1 MITPSFSVCGSLPQ
15 RLYHWL
21 FRRCSSQQWT
31 IDRDSIRQQPYPGL
45 RPRVLLSRGLCLH
58 FSLNFDKIPAGKRDQ
73 ALRQQ
78 LLLLSPFAEPGHY
91 ACWQDARAQL
101 WIWDQA
107 ALRQRLP
114 ASDRYSTLPDSAL
127 SLDFPLHEGERLVAG
142 LHGQE
147 WQRWQNRQ
155 LIDSRWHA
163 TPESGDNLLRLDPV
177 QRTPLQA
184 ADRQLLQQLAFV
196 ACTALL
202 LVGLLLQGGA
212 WLDLN
217 RQRHDLREQLAGL
230 EEDNQLQAQA
240 RRRALQDRQLWQ
252 TRRDLL
258 QGSQSE
264 LIARLGQALPPSA
277 GLWQRYDYQPGRLQI
292 FLRDPSPDPRDYVKR
307 LDATGLLGGVQVQ
320 PEARN
325 DMVTLQAIPLPDRSV
340 RQ

>member
-1 MITPSFSVCGSLPQ
+1 M
-15 RLYHWL
+15 
-21 FRRCSSQQWT
+21 
-31 IDRDSIRQQPYPGL
+31 
-45 RPRVLLSRGLCLH
+45 SRGLCLH

-78 LLLLSPFAEPGHY
+78 LLLLSPFAEPGY
-91 ACWQDARAQL
+91 YVCWQDARAQL
-101 WIWDQA
+101 WIWDRA

-114 ASDRYSTLPDSAL
+114 AGDRYSTLPDSAL
-127 SLDFPLHEGERLVAG
+127 SLDIPLHEGERLVAG

-163 TPESGDNLLRLDPV
+163 TPESGDDLLRLDPV

-202 LVGLLLQGGA
+202 LAGLLLQGGA

-230 EEDNQLQAQA
+230 EEDNQLQTQA

-264 LIARLGQALPPSA
+264 LIARLGQALPSSA
-277 GLWQRYDYQPGRLQI
+277 GLWQRYDYQPSRLQI